1 MTSFLRSK
9 TKEDYGSESVLVEQ
23 GGENLVLSLGN
34 ILNSAAQKASVIE
47 RTAETSE
54 IRSKVNTSFHFFLS
68 ILCWMRPIADWFV
81 GSFPVSLFVLLGVFV
96 SLFIHLDSF
105 HPFVHPSVHFLFH
118 LTLHSHLL
126 LHFAFFSFSRCMC
139 LFNTRS
145 DT

>member
-1 MTSFLRSK
+1 MTSLLRSK

-81 GSFPVSLFVLLGVFV
+81 SSFPVSLFVLLGVFV

-126 LHFAFFSFSRCMC
+126 LHFPFFSFWRCMC